1 VGDGSKRPPD
11 TAPLYA
17 RPPTPAKRLRPTPL
31 IDPPQTPSANA
42 ASIGKLIARDAQL
55 FQKLGFA
62 RLVELRR
69 GRGDLTDFSKITHK
83 AKRLLQHLKARGAP
97 VPLATPPWSTERCQE
112 AIERGPHHSAYEHQE
127 FLQTE
132 MASMIEA
139 AQWLLLPA
147 ELALQLPNL
156 RVSPMGVIPQPS
168 RRPRTIVDYTWAG
181 INADT
186 LDWHPREA
194 MQFGRALQRML
205 QDIVQADP
213 RFGPVYLMK
222 VDIADG
228 FYRVAVNINDIPKLG
243 VAFPVQ
249 PGETPLVGLPLTLP
263 MGWQSSP
270 PYFCVPT
277 ETITDVANTR
287 VLRHRHPGPHH
298 LDSVA
303 DTQPEPDA
311 QPHVQ
316 GASGVALPLVA
327 VTLPTLRDPMLGD
340 SKHQRRKLGKFDV
353 FVDDFIG
360 LAQGNRER
368 LQRLRR
374 ILFHT
379 IDDVFRPLDADD
391 VPGRQEP
398 ISIKKLKQGD
408 GAWATRKLVLGWII
422 DTATMTLE
430 LPAK

>member
-1 VGDGSKRPPD
+1 M
-11 TAPLYA
+11 
-17 RPPTPAKRLRPTPL
+17 
-31 IDPPQTPSANA
+31 ANL
-42 ASIGKLIARDAQL
+42 GKFIARNAEL
-55 FQKLGFA
+55 FQQLGFEK
-62 RLVELRR
+62 LVELRR
-69 GRGDLTDFSKITHK
+69 GRGDLTDFTKITHK
-83 AKRLLQHLKARGAP
+83 AKRLLQHLKTRGAP
-97 VPLATPPWSTERCQE
+97 VPLATPPWSAERCKE
-112 AIERGPHHSAYEHQE
+112 AIERGPHHLAYEHQD

-132 MASMIEA
+132 IASMIEA

-147 ELALQLPNL
+147 DLALQLPNL

-181 INADT
+181 INAET
-186 LDWHPREA
+186 LDWHPKEA

-228 FYRVAVNINDIPKLG
+228 FYRVAVNVHDIPKLG

-249 PGETPLVGLPLTLP
+249 PGEQPLVALPLTLP

-287 VLRHRHPGPHH
+287 VLRHRNPGPHH
-298 LDSVA
+298 LDTVA
-303 DTQPEPDA
+303 DA
-311 QPHVQ
+311 QSETIAAAPLDPI
-316 GASGVALPLVA
+316 ASGHSPTKVA
-327 VTLPTLRDPMLGD
+327 VKLPTQRDPMIGD
-340 SKHQRRKLGKFDV
+340 GAHHHRKLGKFDV

-391 VPGRQEP
+391 VPGHQEP

-408 GAWATRKLVLGWII
+408 GAWDTR
-422 DTATMTLE
+422 
-430 LPAK
+430 